1 MAPGKKRTTRAQKNR
16 TVKNEK
22 LASFIKD
29 FDSQVKTIVEELK
42 ANVVSSL
49 KDVDSLYNI
58 ELIKL
63 PVAIREM
70 CWIDFFAKGGS
81 LKALE
86 EAAKVNVDMEQITS
100 SVTQTPF
107 KPARKAC
114 VPAQLDLLLHNLGS
128 FVLIE
133 EMHNRAVKR
142 PSSSVSQ
149 SASIK
154 KAKKTK
160 VDSIEAVENFPVKS
174 VLRTRTNAKV
184 STKRLGTARK
194 ARVSAANTTAKGKRS
209 RTTPAGSRLA
219 DASVVGYTP
228 MVTPKIDTRLFK
240 TPALRTPG
248 IQEPVYTFSANGS
261 PLAGMNDLFINLPAK
276 NGKNI
281 RLTADDIDVN
291 LSSLDQRALENIKL
305 LSSRLEK
312 ICKKI

>member
-1 MAPGKKRTTRAQKNR
+1 MLGVMSIGISNIMAPGKKRTTRAQKNR

-107 KPARKAC
+107 KPAR
-114 VPAQLDLLLHNLGS
+114 
-128 FVLIE
+128 
-133 EMHNRAVKR
+133 
-142 PSSSVSQ
+142 
-149 SASIK
+149 

>member
-1 MAPGKKRTTRAQKNR
+1 MLGVMSIGISNIMAPGKKRTTRAQKNR

-107 KPARKAC
+107 KPARK
-114 VPAQLDLLLHNLGS
+114 
-128 FVLIE
+128 E